1 MRIDNAADC
10 GRRMPFA
17 ETHRNSICY
26 ETNNSTFFQPRNFS
40 LATLSAYARDQPH
53 QHAHCTSDPY
63 PGKHHRHPA
72 LCHVPYGP
80 ANVPSGVA
88 HLKCGAQ
95 SLSITAPVGMMKLSA
110 VTTQIQYFAVA
121 LAPRMVVSSHA
132 ATPTMDAYS
141 RWTLK

>member
-1 MRIDNAADC
+1 MWIDNAADC

-26 ETNNSTFFQPRNFS
+26 ETSNGMFLEPSRNFS
-40 LATLSAYARDQPH
+40 LATLSAYAQDQPH
-53 QHAHCTSDPY
+53 QHGQCTSNPY
-63 PGKHHRHPA
+63 PGKHDRRPA

-110 VTTQIQYFAVA
+110 VTTQIQYFVVA
-121 LAPRMVVSSHA
+121 LAPRIDVSTHA
-132 ATPTMDAYS
+132 AEATIDAYS
-141 RWTLK
+141 S